1 MRLECRTHKNGLWAC
16 TCSSDDAWKSREF
29 HLNPFISS
37 PQWKVPFHCSR
48 LCCAGCAID
57 QFLTLLS
64 LIWNRLLDS
73 HGAPRSEEEAAE
85 MWKACW
91 ASFHFRGQRKTLSEN
106 WIGLH
111 RYRSPKNR
119 EAKEKVSFGLEI
131 IKLNSQPYVVLSAI
145 HFNGEC
151 LGIIAP

>member
-1 MRLECRTHKNGLWAC
+1 MVSWRALASG
-16 TCSSDDAWKSREF
+16 DDAWKCREF
-29 HLNPFISS
+29 HLNSFINS
-37 PQWKVPFHCSR
+37 PQWKGPFHCCR
-48 LCCAGCAID
+48 LCCAGCAIH

-64 LIWNRLLDS
+64 LIWNHLLDS

-106 WIGLH
+106 SIGLH
-111 RYRSPKNR
+111 RYRSSNHR

-145 HFNGEC
+145 HFTGEC
-151 LGIIAP
+151 SRIIAP